1 MNKYTNLIIVVLV
14 WCLSAC
20 ALNTAGKPDLRD
32 KTDTLRQQDVSWDP
46 AALDSFF
53 TDFTGVKNDGSSA
66 AEVLERLKGNGMEAG
81 ERLIAGFRVQLVATR
96 DEAVARRALQD
107 AQVRFSE
114 NTYLLYDNPYYKLR
128 IGDCH
133 TRAEA
138 DSLQQHALER
148 GFAGAWI
155 VRSLVEQFPSQ
166 RSGVM
171 VTPVDSLQND
181 PQDTW

>member
-1 MNKYTNLIIVVLV
+1 MKKYAILIVVVLV
-14 WCLSAC
+14 GCLA
-20 ALNTAGKPDLRD
+20 ARAQHTAGQPDQRV
-32 KTDTLRQQDVSWDP
+32 KTDTLSQQDESWDP

-53 TDFTGVKNDGSSA
+53 TDFTGVRNNGSSA
-66 AEVLERLKGNGMEAG
+66 AEVLERLKGNGLEAG
-81 ERLIAGFRVQLVATR
+81 DRLIAGFRIQLVATR
-96 DEAVARRALQD
+96 DEAIARRALQD

-114 NTYLLYDNPYYKLR
+114 NTYLMYDNPYYKLR

-138 DSLQQHALER
+138 DSLQQRALER

-166 RSGVM
+166 RSGAM
-171 VTPVDSLQND
+171 VTPVDSLQNES
-181 PQDTW
+181 QDTR